1 MQEDTVCRR
10 DSLSGPYEGTLLAA
24 VALDA
29 DNHVFDVAYD
39 VVGGRPMRTGC
50 GF

>member
-1 MQEDTVCRR
+1 MLFVDGTH
-10 DSLSGPYEGTLLAA
+10 LSGPYEGTLLAA

-29 DNHVFDVAYD
+29 DNHLFDVVYA
-39 VVGGRPMRTGC
+39 VVGGEQMKTGC